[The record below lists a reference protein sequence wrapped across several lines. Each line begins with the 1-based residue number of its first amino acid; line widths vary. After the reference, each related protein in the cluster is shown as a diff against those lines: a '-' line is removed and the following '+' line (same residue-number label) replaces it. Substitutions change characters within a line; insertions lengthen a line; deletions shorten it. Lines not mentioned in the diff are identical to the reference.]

1 MHLASTLVTPIT
13 SNTARMG
20 PPAMM
25 PVPSEAGS
33 MMTLEE
39 PCLPITAWC
48 SVPFFRDTRNI
59 FRRASSRAFWTATGT
74 SRALPLPMPTAPSP
88 SPTTVS
94 AAKPRIRPP
103 FTTLVTR
110 FTDTI
115 FSFRPSERC
124 SPPCI
129 LGCILAI
136 AIPLE
141 CSPKSGPREEG
152 LPFVANL
159 ELEAGLSRG
168 VCQRFDPAVVLVAGA
183 VERDGLDAQTFRFL
197 GDALA
202 YCDCRRF
209 VAAVRN
215 RGAHFLLHGR
225 GGCQYFADHRAQLGV
240 DMSVGSMHGQPHLR
254 QFTDFAARLRSA
266 PKSCRFSVDHRGP
279 YFFLVS
285 FKITRSLE

>member
-20 PPAMM
+20 PPAMI
-25 PVPSEAGS
+25 PVPSYAGS
-33 MMTLEE
+33 MITLEE
-39 PCLPITAWC
+39 PCFPVTACC
-48 SVPFFRDTRNI
+48 SVPFLRVTRNI
-59 FRRASSRAFWTATGT
+59 LRRASSSAFCTATGT

-110 FTDTI
+110 FTETI
-115 FSFRPSERC
+115 FSFRPSVRC

-136 AIPLE
+136 VFPFE
-141 CSPKSGPREEG
+141 CSPSGTVGGRPPIRRQSRT
-152 LPFVANL
+152 NL

-168 VCQRFDPAVVLVAGA
+168 VCQRFDPAVILVAGA
-183 VERDGLDAQTFRFL
+183 VERDRLDAQTFRFL

-202 YCDCRRF
+202 YRHRCRL
-209 VAAVRN
+209 VAPVRDF
-215 RGAHFLLHGR
+215 GAH
-225 GGCQYFADHRAQLGV
+225 
-240 DMSVGSMHGQPHLR
+240 
-254 QFTDFAARLRSA
+254 
-266 PKSCRFSVDHRGP
+266 
-279 YFFLVS
+279 
-285 FKITRSLE
+285 

>member
-1 MHLASTLVTPIT
+1 A
-13 SNTARMG
+13 
-20 PPAMM
+20 
-25 PVPSEAGS
+25 
-33 MMTLEE
+33 
-39 PCLPITAWC
+39 CC

-59 FRRASSRAFWTATGT
+59 LRRASSKAFCTATGT

-103 FTTLVTR
+103 FTTLLTR
-110 FTDTI
+110 FTETI

-152 LPFVANL
+152 LPFAAKL

-183 VERDGLDAQTFRFL
+183 VERTGLDAQTFRFL
-197 GDALA
+197 GYTLA
-202 YCDCRRF
+202 YRDCRRL
-209 VAAVRN
+209 VAAVRD
-215 RGAHFLLHGR
+215 RGAHFLLR
-225 GGCQYFADHRAQLGV
+225 GGGGSQHLAVHRSQLGV
-240 DMSVGSMHGQPHLR
+240 YVGVGSMHSQPHLR
-254 QFTDFAARLRSA
+254 QFTDFSARLRSA
-266 PKSCRFSVDHRGP
+266 PKPCRFFIDHRSP
-279 YFFLVS
+279 YFFFVS
-285 FKITRSLE
+285 FRITRSLE

>member
-33 MMTLEE
+33 MITLEE

-59 FRRASSRAFWTATGT
+59 LRRASSRAFWTATGT

-115 FSFRPSERC
+115 FSFRPSVRC

-136 AIPLE
+136 VFPLE
-141 CSPKSGPREEG
+141 CSPKSGRQEG
-152 LPFVANL
+152 GVPAFVADL

-168 VCQRFDPAVVLVAGA
+168 VCQRFDPAVILVARA
-183 VERDGLDAQTFRFL
+183 VERDGLDAQTLRFL
-197 GDALA
+197 GDTLA
-202 YCDCRRF
+202 YR
-209 VAAVRN
+209 
-215 RGAHFLLHGR
+215 
-225 GGCQYFADHRAQLGV
+225 HR
-240 DMSVGSMHGQPHLR
+240 
-254 QFTDFAARLRSA
+254 
-266 PKSCRFSVDHRGP
+266 C
-279 YFFLVS
+279 
-285 FKITRSLE
+285 